1 MYTIIPLLLAH
12 IQELNKQILFLLKFI
27 VKNIPLN
34 NFSTDTDKSL
44 FSPKY
49 RKLKVDDLPKIVVP
63 KKLNYK
69 TIIKEYPISHN
80 GKILNPIKHKH
91 NFSVPSS
98 LKCPCCSAPSD
109 YIYDN
114 SGGRGQF
121 LCKVCNTHFHF
132 QNIFN
137 KDHFYKC
144 PFCSHPLS
152 LTKSRKNFNIY
163 KCTYYKCNYYLNSLN
178 NLSDDD
184 LAEYKSHPQ
193 RFKLHYIYREF
204 DMNLF
209 KLDLYSLPKNAS
221 SFNFRKFSP
230 EIMGL
235 CLTYNVNCGLSTR
248 MTARVLREVH
258 GVKISHSQISNYAF
272 SASLM
277 VKPFVDNFDYN
288 PSNFLAGDETYT
300 KVRRFKTLCLVYY

>member
-12 IQELNKQILFLLKFI
+12 IQELNKQILFLFKFI

-34 NFSTDTDKSL
+34 NFTTDVDKSL

-63 KKLNYK
+63 KKLNFK
-69 TIIKEYPISHN
+69 IILKEYPQTHN
-80 GKILNPIKHKH
+80 GKILKPIKHRA
-91 NFSVPSS
+91 NSSVPSS
-98 LKCPCCSAPSD
+98 LKCPCCSAPSN

-114 SGGRGQF
+114 TGGRGQF
-121 LCKVCNTHFHF
+121 WCKVCDTHFNNQQAFESHS
-132 QNIFN
+132 I
-137 KDHFYKC
+137 YKC
-144 PFCSHPLS
+144 PFCSHS
-152 LTKSRKNFNIY
+152 LVPIKSRENFIIH
-163 KCTYYKCNYYLNSLN
+163 KCVNSNCNYYLNAINSL
-178 NLSDDD
+178 SPDD
-184 LAEYKSHPQ
+184 LIEYKSHPE

-235 CLTYNVNCGLSTR
+235 CLTYHINCGLSTR
-248 MTARVLREVH
+248 MTSRVLREVH
-258 GVKISHSQISNYAF
+258 GVKISHSQVANYAY

-288 PSNFLAGDETYT
+288 PSNFMAGDETYT
-300 KVRRFKTLCLVYY
+300 KVRRF

>member
-12 IQELNKQILFLLKFI
+12 IQELNKQILFLFKFI

-34 NFSTDTDKSL
+34 NFTTDVDKSL

-49 RKLKVDDLPKIVVP
+49 RKLKVDDLPKIIIP

-69 TIIKEYPISHN
+69 SILNEYPKTHN
-80 GKILNPIKHKH
+80 GKILKPVKHYS
-91 NFSVPSS
+91 NSSVPSS
-98 LKCPCCSAPSD
+98 LKCPCCSAPSI

-121 LCKVCNTHFHF
+121 WCKVCNTLFNY

-137 KDHFYKC
+137 KVSFYKC
-144 PFCSHPLS
+144 PFCSHALT
-152 LTKSRKNFNIY
+152 LTKERKNFNIY
-163 KCTYYKCNYYLNSLN
+163 KCHNLNCIYYLNSINSLSPEDLN
-178 NLSDDD
+178 
-184 LAEYKSHPQ
+184 EYKLHPE

-209 KLDLYSLPKNAS
+209 KLNLYSLPKNAS

-235 CLTYNVNCGLSTR
+235 CLTYHINCGLSTR

-258 GVKISHSQISNYAF
+258 VVKISHSQVANYAY

-300 KVRRFKTLCLVYY
+300 KVKRF